1 MTKLRLLGAA
11 ALVLSSALASPVMA
25 QEVIYNPGY
34 CAQFYPN
41 ANCQNK
47 GPGNPYTGDYQRRAA
62 YRDAH
67 NRWDGDRNWNNT
79 NWNNGWHDSRND
91 NRWNDNRWDRRDS
104 GISPGEVAAGV
115 VGGAI
120 GTAGAI
126 ATAPFRG
133 DAYAYDNGYR
143 GYNDS
148 YAARNGFV
156 CQPGTWF
163 KGEDGRRHLCQ

>member
-11 ALVLSSALASPVMA
+11 ALVLSSALASPAMA

-47 GPGNPYTGDYQRRAA
+47 GPGNPYTGDYQRRTV
-62 YRDAH
+62 YQNSY
-67 NRWDGDRNWNNT
+67 NRRANDP
-79 NWNNGWHDSRND
+79 NWNNGWHDS
-91 NRWNDNRWDRRDS
+91 WNDNRRDRHDS
-104 GISPGEVAAGV
+104 GFWPGDVAAGV

-126 ATAPFRG
+126 ATSPFRG
-133 DAYAYDNGYR
+133 DSYAYSGP
-143 GYNDS
+143 YNDS

-163 KGEDGRRHLCQ
+163 KGEDGRRHICQ

>member
-11 ALVLSSALASPVMA
+11 ALILSSPLASPVMA
-25 QEVIYNPGY
+25 QEVIYSPGH

-47 GPGNPYTGDYQRRAA
+47 GPGNPYTGDYQRRTA
-62 YRDAH
+62 YQNSYR
-67 NRWDGDRNWNNT
+67 R
-79 NWNNGWHDSRND
+79 
-91 NRWNDNRWDRRDS
+91 DRRDS
-104 GISPGEVAAGV
+104 GFWPGDVAADV
-115 VGGAI
+115 VAGTI

-126 ATAPFRG
+126 ATAPFRS
-133 DAYAYDNGYR
+133 DSYAYDNGYR
-143 GYNDS
+143 GGYGQYGYNDS

>member
-1 MTKLRLLGAA
+1 MTKLKLLGAA

-47 GPGNPYTGDYQRRAA
+47 GPGNPYTGDYQRRTA
-62 YRDAH
+62 YYH
-67 NRWDGDRNWNNT
+67 NSYNRWDGDRNWNN
-79 NWNNGWHDSRND
+79 GWHDS
-91 NRWNDNRWDRRDS
+91 WNDNRWDRRES
-104 GISPGEVAAGV
+104 GFWPGDVAAGV

-143 GYNDS
+143 GYDNS

-163 KGEDGRRHLCQ
+163 RGEDGRRHLCQ